1 MNIGNRLKSLRIEKQ
16 FEPLDMAIKIGVSET
31 TYRRYERNEACPD
44 LNVLEKMAHALD
56 KSIVELI
63 PNEHHTQNDTFNKEG
78 IAVPQNLGVINNL
91 SEKVIALYDKQLLEK
106 DQRIKDRDILIA
118 ELKAVIDILRN
129 KLN

>member
-44 LNVLEKMAHALD
+44 LNVLEKMAQALD

-63 PNEHHTQNDTFNKEG
+63 PNDPEM
-78 IAVPQNLGVINNL
+78 
-91 SEKVIALYDKQLLEK
+91 
-106 DQRIKDRDILIA
+106 
-118 ELKAVIDILRN
+118 
-129 KLN
+129 

>member
-44 LNVLEKMAHALD
+44 LNVLEKMAQALD

-63 PNEHHTQNDTFNKEG
+63 PHEHLTQNNTFKKEG
-78 IAVPQNLGVINNL
+78 IAVAQNLGVINGL
-91 SEKVIALYDKQLLEK
+91 SEKLMEQYENRLKDKDLL
-106 DQRIKDRDILIA
+106 IL
-118 ELKAVIDILRN
+118 ELKAMMEVLR
-129 KLN
+129 KK